1 MRTLDFAL
9 ARSRHL
15 DWRTKLKSFLEGLG
29 TLSEAEAT
37 SHKDCELG
45 KWLYSQ
51 GLHKYGSAPSMK
63 ELEQRHAELHSIIR
77 RIVQMKNAGDVD
89 GADHEFKKVRPISD
103 KVMGLLNEVEKQ
115 VRG

>member
-1 MRTLDFAL
+1 MLTLDFAL

-15 DWRTKLKSFLEGLG
+15 DWRIKLKSFLDGLS

-51 GLHKYGSAPSMK
+51 GLNKYGSAPSMK
-63 ELEQRHAELHSIIR
+63 ELEQTHAELHSTIR
-77 RIVQMKNAGDVD
+77 RVLQMKKAGDVD
-89 GADHEFKKVRPISD
+89 GAEHEFKRVRPISD
-103 KVMGLLNEVEKQ
+103 KVIGLLNEVEKQ
-115 VRG
+115 LGG